1 MKIFYRPA
9 TSLVCAHLVH
19 APRLSVPIWAIA
31 TISFFIPVA
40 AAAQSADRNPLNT
53 QTTAPPVTYQSAFT
67 DYKPYQDPELMSWK
81 TANDVVR
88 EFGSMAAM
96 GDMSGAKTPGNADAE
111 NATESAK
118 STAKPAHDMTKM
130 APQAPGPVTQK
141 PAAPADKPTQKQTTP
156 GHDMSKMQPA
166 PAAPARKSSP
176 PSSKPVAPASMPG
189 MSH

>member
-9 TSLVCAHLVH
+9 TSLVCAHLLR
-19 APRLSVPIWAIA
+19 APRLSMPTWAMA
-31 TISFFIPVA
+31 TISFLIPFT

-53 QTTAPPVTYQSAFT
+53 QTTAAPVTYQSAFI
-67 DYKPYQDPELMSWK
+67 DYKPYQDPELVSWK

-96 GDMSGAKTPGNADAE
+96 GDMSNAKTPDNADT
-111 NATESAK
+111 NQATESAK
-118 STAKPAHDMTKM
+118 PTAKPAHDMTKM
-130 APQAPGPVTQK
+130 APQAPAPATQK

-166 PAAPARKSSP
+166 PAAATKSSP
-176 PSSKPVAPASMPG
+176 PQAKPVAPATMPG